1 MDSHKLALTESST
14 GTYRDIILADDY
26 VVSLVHCRQSSSGQ
40 SYCDE
45 RFHADTTVF
54 PYGNSANVAGP
65 VVKEL
70 AIKGVKSMGGEV
82 ERVVLQRQFKYLPH
96 AGPEVMRN
104 KILYSWIDEEG
115 AISQRTYG
123 GTLRECYFTAH
134 KLLKCRKPLIKSD
147 DRVLLVHLPD
157 LDFVDAFF
165 GCSRAGVIPVPV
177 LPPVHSKGVDK
188 LS

>member
-96 AGPEVMRN
+96 AGPE
-104 KILYSWIDEEG
+104 G